1 MRVATV
7 GGAASPWVSH
17 CDDGGGFAMTETLSQ
32 ALGRRVRRL
41 RVARGWSQEVLA
53 EVAGVHRNYIGQVER
68 GAVKVSVAQLLKI
81 ARALEVAVGVLVEDD
96 IV

>member
-1 MRVATV
+1 
-7 GGAASPWVSH
+7 
-17 CDDGGGFAMTETLSQ
+17 MTEKLSQ
-32 ALGRRVRRL
+32 ALGRRIRVL
-41 RVARGWSQEVLA
+41 RVGRGWSQEVLA